1 MVRIKKICTKSVHIK
16 VVRFD
21 HLTYHIIHVNHNSCI
36 LYVVLSKIVG
46 LLCEPDAV
54 IFTAFGA

>member
-21 HLTYHIIHVNHNSCI
+21 HFINPIIPSR
-36 LYVVLSKIVG
+36 LF
-46 LLCEPDAV
+46 CEPDAV
-54 IFTAFGA
+54 IFTAFSA

>member
-21 HLTYHIIHVNHNSCI
+21 HFTKPI
-36 LYVVLSKIVG
+36 VLG
-46 LLCEPDAV
+46 CLFCEPEAV
-54 IFTAFGA
+54 IFTAFSAQIKPCLSYDRES